1 MTTRNPVYDAIRT
14 RRVTRNMTTQPI
26 DAADLES
33 VVNAARYAP
42 NAGNRRLQPIITVTD
57 QATIR
62 LMRKI
67 APGMVPLP
75 QAILVICIDRDR
87 ATDFG
92 FRPEA
97 VGLYIDVG
105 TTAAT
110 LLLAAHSVGL
120 AACPVTSFSHAAAAR
135 ILDTGLALEPRL
147 LVCLGHAGDHQPPAM
162 GASVRG

>member
-1 MTTRNPVYDAIRT
+1 MTA
-14 RRVTRNMTTQPI
+14 QPI
-26 DAADLES
+26 DAVDLES
-33 VVNAARYAP
+33 VVKAARYAP
-42 NAGNRRLQPIITVTD
+42 NAGNRRLQPVITVTD

-67 APGMVPLP
+67 APGMAPLP
-75 QAILVICIDRDR
+75 QAIVVICTDRDR
-87 ATDFG
+87 AIDFD

-120 AACPVTSFSHAAAAR
+120 AAGPVTSFSHAAAGR
-135 ILDTGLALEPRL
+135 ILNTRASLEPQL
-147 LVCLGHAGDHQPPAM
+147 LVCLGHAGDRQPPPM